1 MSDPPLKT
9 PVTGVKSEA
18 GPSPKREAR
27 LRKNPQAFGFWQ
39 RVQILLASWVG
50 YLAVLLIGRSLR
62 WEVHGWEDWEAAT
75 KMGKGLIYTF
85 WHREIFSACW
95 FWRKRGIVVMTSRN
109 FDGEYI
115 ARIIQMHG
123 YGAARGSSTRGASQ
137 ALTEMIECLA
147 NGRDA
152 AFTID
157 GPRGP
162 RYVAKRGS
170 VMLSKA
176 TGAAIVCFHVALR
189 RAYIFPRTWD
199 LTQFPY
205 PFSQAAVFIAP
216 PIVVAPQAG
225 EDEQASKLQQVQ
237 AALDDLRRQGE
248 EWAARGS
255 KSQKRNSKIEIR
267 KSEKKT

>member
-1 MSDPPLKT
+1 MTSTKSD
-9 PVTGVKSEA
+9 
-18 GPSPKREAR
+18 GPSFSKQAVR
-27 LRKNPQAFGFWQ
+27 LRNNPQSFSFWQ
-39 RVQILLASWVG
+39 RVQIFLASWVG
-50 YLAVLLIGRSLR
+50 YLAVLLVGRSLR
-62 WEVHGWEDWEAAT
+62 WEVHGWENWQAAT

-95 FWRKRGIVVMTSRN
+95 FWKKRGIVVMTSRN

-137 ALTEMIECLA
+137 ALTEMIECLQ

-176 TGAAIVCFHVALR
+176 TGAAILCFHVALR
-189 RAYIFPRTWD
+189 RACVFPRTWD

-225 EDEQASKLQQVQ
+225 EEEQTSSLQQVQ

-248 EWAARGS
+248 EWVSLGAKRG
-255 KSQKRNSKIEIR
+255 NEN
-267 KSEKKT
+267 

>member
-1 MSDPPLKT
+1 MPDMPFRTSA
-9 PVTGVKSEA
+9 A
-18 GPSPKREAR
+18 GSVGGDCQKPEVR
-27 LRKNPQAFGFWQ
+27 LPKNPQSFGFWQ
-39 RVQILLASWVG
+39 RVQILLASWAG
-50 YLAVLLIGRSLR
+50 YLAVLLVGRSLR
-62 WEVHGWEDWEAAT
+62 WEVHGWENWEAAR
-75 KMGKGLIYTF
+75 KLGKGLIYTF

-115 ARIIQMHG
+115 ARIIQKHG

-137 ALTEMIECLA
+137 ALTEMIECLEK
-147 NGRDA
+147 GQDA

-162 RYVAKRGS
+162 RWVAKRGS

-176 TGAAIVCFHVALR
+176 TGAAILCFHVALR
-189 RAYIFPRTWD
+189 RAYVFRRTWD

-225 EDEQASKLQQVQ
+225 EEEQASRLQQVQ
-237 AALDDLRRQGE
+237 AALDELRRQGE
-248 EWAARGS
+248 AWGSRGA
-255 KSQKRNSKIEIR
+255 KA
-267 KSEKKT
+267 EKGK

>member
-1 MSDPPLKT
+1 MPDRPPPMT
-9 PVTGVKSEA
+9 STKS
-18 GPSPKREAR
+18 GSPSLPMQAAR

-39 RVQILLASWVG
+39 RVQILLASWAG
-50 YLAVLLIGRSLR
+50 YLAVLLVGRSLR
-62 WEVHGWEDWEAAT
+62 WEVYGWENWEAAT
-75 KMGKGLIYTF
+75 KLGRGLIYTF

-115 ARIIQMHG
+115 ARIIQKHG

-137 ALTEMIECLA
+137 ALTEMIECLEK
-147 NGRDA
+147 GRDA

-162 RYVAKRGS
+162 RWVAKRGS

-176 TGAAIVCFHVALR
+176 SGAAILCFHVALR
-189 RAYIFPRTWD
+189 RACVFRRTWD

-225 EDEQASKLQQVQ
+225 EEDQASKLQQVQ
-237 AALDDLRRQGE
+237 AALDELRRQGE
-248 EWAARGS
+248 AWGS
-255 KSQKRNSKIEIR
+255 KSETGK
-267 KSEKKT
+267 

>member
-1 MSDPPLKT
+1 
-9 PVTGVKSEA
+9 
-18 GPSPKREAR
+18 
-27 LRKNPQAFGFWQ
+27 
-39 RVQILLASWVG
+39 
-50 YLAVLLIGRSLR
+50 VLLVGGSLR
-62 WEVHGWEDWEAAT
+62 WEIHGWENWEAAA

-85 WHREIFSACW
+85 WHREIFAACW

-115 ARIIQMHG
+115 ARIIHMHG
-123 YGAARGSSTRGASQ
+123 YGAARGSSTYGASQ
-137 ALTEMIECLA
+137 ALTEMIECLM

-176 TGAAIVCFHVALR
+176 TGAAILCFHVALR
-189 RAYIFPRTWD
+189 RAYVFRRTWD
-199 LTQFPY
+199 LTQFPL

-216 PIVVAPQAG
+216 PIVVEPQA
-225 EDEQASKLQQVQ
+225 DEEEQTSKLRQVQ
-237 AALDDLRRQGE
+237 ATLDNLRRQGE
-248 EWAARGS
+248 EWTSREL
-255 KSQKRNSKIEIR
+255 KRKAG
-267 KSEKKT
+267 K